1 MEGMMKQGIILYVM
15 GGGDLPEG
23 LTAGTFYQ
31 GLRRSDGPM
40 EIVVSQPGILE
51 LNDAWHFLVNL
62 GYDTIHLLV
71 TMAEADRLRP
81 LYPLVRL
88 TGVAREM
95 EDPSGECLTGRVL
108 Q

>member
-31 GLRRSDGPM
+31 GLRHPTGPL

-62 GYDTIHLLV
+62 VYERFFGSVISVEL
-71 TMAEADRLRP
+71 
-81 LYPLVRL
+81 
-88 TGVAREM
+88 
-95 EDPSGECLTGRVL
+95 
-108 Q
+108 